1 MKHENIANSEKRKS
15 RKQYEINIAE
25 KCKTGHKMFWK
36 YVNTSMKVKNGISKL
51 VLGNGNTAETD
62 EQKSQALNLFFSS
75 FSKNE
80 TLDNIPALNCANN
93 SDGVCLPEVVITPA
107 VVLNKFKT
115 LNPTKSEGPDRI
127 PPRVLLELQKFLYIP
142 MTILFNNSIE
152 KGSIPC
158 DRKNAEITAIFF
170 KGIKSNPANDRP
182 ISITSAVGKILESI
196 HRDIIVAYIND
207 YNLHSD
213 CQHGFRKH
221 RSCVTQLLHVVEDL
235 SYIFDN
241 GDPFDIIYLDIT
253 KAFDQ
258 VSHKTLAVKL
268 ESYGITSKL
277 PKWISGFLSNRQ
289 YVKRAIPICLH
300 R

>member
-1 MKHENIANSEKRKS
+1 
-15 RKQYEINIAE
+15 
-25 KCKTGHKMFWK
+25 
-36 YVNTSMKVKNGISKL
+36 
-51 VLGNGNTAETD
+51 
-62 EQKSQALNLFFSS
+62 
-75 FSKNE
+75 
-80 TLDNIPALNCANN
+80 
-93 SDGVCLPEVVITPA
+93 
-107 VVLNKFKT
+107 
-115 LNPTKSEGPDRI
+115 
-127 PPRVLLELQKFLYIP
+127 

-213 CQHGFRKH
+213 CQHGFCKH

-241 GDPFDIIYLDIT
+241 GDPFDIIYLDFT

-268 ESYGITSKL
+268 ESYGIASKL

-289 YVKRAIPICLH
+289 CVKRAIPICLH